1 MQPAVFDD
9 GQTLALTHYHVDA
22 CFWKGDTFID
32 GATFLVP
39 SRLPEAGLGCY
50 SVDLDDTTGVHHVTL
65 QTASLRT
72 TLPLTNLSNPGFSS
86 HVVEFSNGKM
96 IPVPRVNSAATG
108 SKRKA
113 RKTPSRESQW
123 DSSVAQRRLVR
134 GIVRQIRFGT
144 FGQNDVVDEFEPVRD
159 HVADNQ
165 PRFTSPPVSA
175 SHNGISRGTNSALA
189 GVTSSTN
196 GSTPVSDQ
204 VANCHTSHSA
214 SSGFLLRKL
223 FPNLIVA
230 TSRAPDHSITGSGR
244 VVGQQA
250 ADDRS
255 SLSNFS
261 ESIIH
266 LVPRNATASTSIEAE
281 GSDAVAQA
289 QEPVETA
296 VDIQT
301 SDKFSISRRS
311 SAESQGSRNSTSTVP
326 TSPASSTFST
336 LPFWKSAL
344 EYLPQVP
351 VAPGKP
357 TDVIKALA
365 LEEPQ
370 HDEPEKADGP
380 DKTVVR
386 RLSWGLRI
394 SYRQLNHWDE
404 IQDGQS
410 PCREEVSAPRNGL
423 AMTKE
428 GQIIVAEEASNNV
441 QSVVTSP
448 EQTSKPVEALSSFFS
463 DETCLPQLF
472 DALDVVRI
480 ELVGQKCSRLFPLDL
495 VPEAKGKQCATNSP
509 KSQQFPPV
517 GDETDVEIAIDSTSG
532 KLYLRPKIAGP
543 AVVIQ
548 SIPAVTG
555 TNGTT
560 EVSVPAQDHP
570 SSDNPGQLI
579 RLEDIDLTAEFN
591 QGATDLDD
599 EEMYSVPSTIDY
611 HVIGSRL
618 AKTRYIPS
626 DYADYVEHIVQ
637 TQPFIPRIVVEANEY
652 WNFLKANID
661 GTWYAQGCPKGFL
674 LRRSFCEN
682 DSDAVFRE
690 LLGLGSKPKALVE
703 APRDLRVGFPVHHY
717 NLINQPV
724 FQDSRNSS
732 AVSYW
737 AAMASYWKEP
747 IEDGASWK
755 AVVSSQAAKWVDPC
769 TLDPGVEIPD
779 DLRTREKS
787 TALRDFFTGQTTIQY
802 EPLGTWIYDRYDPD
816 QEVPEIM
823 SARFREAM
831 LNASSAANLFH
842 GLQRPHLIRPEEGAI
857 NVNDDGTATVY
868 PSEELKKRKDW
879 ETLESRGFTNLRLV
893 DDGTRRVYSFKGME
907 ESRVCEILDKYET
920 AGILV
925 VDLPFKA
932 EPENSV
938 EEISTEADA
947 DEIEDD
953 SSEAETDVH
962 DEFVFER
969 EPVHYQG
976 PLLITEGS
984 AAADSSE
991 GAPKQ
996 VNSFGSENNSQNSAV
1011 VTKEAGADHGPITQA
1026 NTCTCL
1032 VVYESPTIEKAVEKL
1047 EEPKVKGL
1055 AKIKLLKLPE
1065 YLADIALDV
1074 GKDLMDDVKTQ
1085 SYEDV
1090 SNNDEEDEDSDHGS
1104 VPGVGYDDTDYS
1116 STWPKRPKPDEHPK
1130 ANDLASFADV
1140 VRRLLAKSSNS
1151 SEESEVVSKS
1161 EQSQKGGSGQEAE
1174 VISQSKQDETDLD
1187 LVPQAKSDE
1196 VVISHLEDVDNTM
1209 SGQGSTPSTTSST
1222 KNRESLILS
1231 GRNLSAMKMLSS
1243 SIDQPGTPPQSPEA
1257 AENFGVWEDD
1267 GNGGFESPG
1276 KHQPLY
1282 MARGVNGQGDQFD
1295 DDVNIFDSRTEE
1307 SPAAAQKRFF
1317 QALALPN
1324 AKAESTV
1331 AYRVSKFQDEE
1342 AFSTP
1347 VKAKV
1352 GVLSPIRE
1360 NSQTPIQKIRALTGP
1375 RVPWNPDFMGDGS
1388 RTRLPGRKQT
1398 LSLAAGLQS
1407 ETRAAAKLP
1416 SGESSMT
1423 HSRNT
1428 SSSSEAISTAN
1439 GSTHTRNTSVSNTS
1453 SSSETVSTENGNTH
1467 TRNSSL
1473 EETRPIEEEY
1483 NEELAMWEVAKREGY
1498 AASRIAQYDSP
1509 VKAPVVLE
1517 VADVGGALAS
1527 DSVQHEAKSDVEE
1540 SADVLVGEEFEE
1552 AREAEEKVNV
1562 AEDQGDASSEEA
1574 PLPLPFT
1581 MFEEETPFDESQPR
1595 IEDVENAA
1603 ETSSVR
1609 EAEKEIEVAENFAGG
1624 SSEEVLPLPLP
1635 PHHDEKEAPQGEAQ
1649 KGEPETIENAIKASS
1664 DDFVAHTSLY
1674 LLVVA
1679 IIVAFLWPFA
1689 G

>member
-1 MQPAVFDD
+1 MQLAVFDD
-9 GQTLALTHYHVDA
+9 GQILASAHYHVDA
-22 CFWKGDTFID
+22 CFWKGDTLID

-39 SRLPEAGLGCY
+39 SRLPEADLGCY

-65 QTASLRT
+65 QSASLRT
-72 TLPLTNLSNPGFSS
+72 TLQLTNLSKPGFSS
-86 HVVEFSNGKM
+86 HVFDFSDGKM
-96 IPVPRVNSAATG
+96 TPVPRVSSAATG

-123 DSSVAQRRLVR
+123 DSSVAQPRHIRD
-134 GIVRQIRFGT
+134 IVRQIKFGT
-144 FGQNDVVDEFEPVRD
+144 CGQDYEVDEVEPVRYQ
-159 HVADNQ
+159 VVGNQ
-165 PRFTSPPVSA
+165 PCLAGPPKSTSQD
-175 SHNGISRGTNSALA
+175 GISNKTNSALT
-189 GVTSSTN
+189 GVSSSTN
-196 GSTPVSDQ
+196 GSAPVGERLASYD
-204 VANCHTSHSA
+204 TSHSA
-214 SSGFLLRKL
+214 TSGFLLRKL

-230 TSRAPDHSITGSGR
+230 SPRAPDNSITGSGR

-255 SLSNFS
+255 DLSNFS

-266 LVPRNATASTSIEAE
+266 IVPRNAMASASIEAE
-281 GSDAVAQA
+281 ESNAAAQA

-301 SDKFSISRRS
+301 SDNYSISRRP
-311 SAESQGSRNSTSTVP
+311 SAESQGSTNPMSTVP

-344 EYLPQVP
+344 ENLPQVP
-351 VAPGKP
+351 TAPGKP
-357 TDVIKALA
+357 TYVIKALA

-370 HDEPEKADGP
+370 HDEPEKTDDS

-386 RLSWGLRI
+386 RLSWGLQI

-428 GQIIVAEEASNNV
+428 GQIIVAEDASNNV
-441 QSVVTSP
+441 QFVVTSP

-463 DETCLPQLF
+463 DETYHPQLF

-495 VPEAKGKQCATNSP
+495 VSEAKGKQCAKNSP

-517 GDETDVEIAIDSTSG
+517 GDEIDVEIAIDGTSG

-543 AVVIQ
+543 AGVIQ
-548 SIPAVTG
+548 SISAVTG

-579 RLEDIDLTAEFN
+579 RLEDLDLTAEFS

-599 EEMYSVPSTIDY
+599 EEMYSVPPTIDY
-611 HVIGSRL
+611 HIIGSRL
-618 AKTRYIPS
+618 AKTQYIPS
-626 DYADYVEHIVQ
+626 DYADYVEYMVQ

-652 WNFLKANID
+652 WNFLKAKID
-661 GTWYAQGCPKGFL
+661 GTWYEQGCPKGFL
-674 LRRSFCEN
+674 PRKSFCEN

-690 LLGLGSKPKALVE
+690 LLGLGTKPIALVE
-703 APRDLRVGFPVHHY
+703 APQDLRVGFPVHHY

-737 AAMASYWKEP
+737 AAMASYGKEP
-747 IEDGASWK
+747 IKEGVSWK

-769 TLDPGVEIPD
+769 SLDPGVEIPD
-779 DLRTREKS
+779 DLRIREKS
-787 TALRDFFTGQTTIQY
+787 TALRKFFTGQTTIQY

-823 SARFREAM
+823 SARFHEAM

-842 GLQRPHLIRPEEGAI
+842 GLQRPHFITPQDGAI
-857 NVNDDGTATVY
+857 NVNDNGTATVY
-868 PSEELKKRKDW
+868 SSVELRKKKEW

-907 ESRVCEILDKYET
+907 KSRVCEILDKYET
-920 AGILV
+920 ADILV
-925 VDLPFKA
+925 LDLPFNA

-938 EEISTEADA
+938 EEISNEADA

-953 SSEAETDVH
+953 SSEAETDVP
-962 DEFVFER
+962 DDFVFER

-976 PLLITEGS
+976 PLQITEGS
-984 AAADSSE
+984 AGADSSKD
-991 GAPKQ
+991 ASKQ
-996 VNSFGSENNSQNSAV
+996 VKSFGSENDSQNSAV
-1011 VTKEAGADHGPITQA
+1011 VTKEAGADHGPIPQA

-1032 VVYESPTIEKAVEKL
+1032 VVYEAPAIDTAVEPNLLGSGALGQKMMSGQGIIPRTTSRMMTLLGSGAVEKMMIGYGIPRATIGML
-1047 EEPKVKGL
+1047 TFLG
-1055 AKIKLLKLPE
+1055 
-1065 YLADIALDV
+1065 
-1074 GKDLMDDVKTQ
+1074 T
-1085 SYEDV
+1085 
-1090 SNNDEEDEDSDHGS
+1090 GS
-1104 VPGVGYDDTDYS
+1104 VS
-1116 STWPKRPKPDEHPK
+1116 SIDCTPR
-1130 ANDLASFADV
+1130 
-1140 VRRLLAKSSNS
+1140 
-1151 SEESEVVSKS
+1151 
-1161 EQSQKGGSGQEAE
+1161 
-1174 VISQSKQDETDLD
+1174 
-1187 LVPQAKSDE
+1187 AKSDE
-1196 VVISHLEDVDNTM
+1196 VIISFLETVDNTM
-1209 SGQGSTPSTTSST
+1209 SGRGSTPSTTSST
-1222 KNRESLILS
+1222 KTWESPILS
-1231 GRNLSAMKMLSS
+1231 GRNLSPTKMLSS
-1243 SIDQPGTPPQSPEA
+1243 AMDQPGTPPQSPEA
-1257 AENFGVWEDD
+1257 AENLGVWEDD

-1282 MARGVNGQGDQFD
+1282 IARSVNGQGDHFD
-1295 DDVNIFDSRTEE
+1295 DDVNIFDSQTEE
-1307 SPAAAQKRFF
+1307 SPAAAQKCFYR
-1317 QALALPN
+1317 ALVLPDP
-1324 AKAESTV
+1324 KVESSV
-1331 AYRVSKFQDEE
+1331 AYRATNFQDEE
-1342 AFSTP
+1342 APWTP
-1347 VKAKV
+1347 VRSKA
-1352 GVLSPIRE
+1352 GVLSPIQE
-1360 NSQTPIQKIRALTGP
+1360 SSQTPIQRTRAPTGH
-1375 RVPWNPDFMGDGS
+1375 RDLWNPNSMRGGS
-1388 RTRLPGRKQT
+1388 QTRFPGRKET
-1398 LSLAAGLQS
+1398 LSLEADLKS
-1407 ETRAAAKLP
+1407 ETLAAEKLL

-1428 SSSSEAISTAN
+1428 SSSSEAISIEY

-1453 SSSETVSTENGNTH
+1453 SFSETVSTENGNTH

-1473 EETRPIEEEY
+1473 EETRLIEEF

-1517 VADVGGALAS
+1517 VADVGGALTPG
-1527 DSVQHEAKSDVEE
+1527 SVQYEAKSDVEE
-1540 SADVLVGEEFEE
+1540 SADVLIEEEFEE
-1552 AREAEEKVNV
+1552 VEDAEEKVNV
-1562 AEDQGDASSEEA
+1562 AENLVNASSEEA

-1581 MFEEETPFDESQPR
+1581 MFEEETSSDESQPG
-1595 IEDVENAA
+1595 IGDVENAA
-1603 ETSSVR
+1603 EASSVR
-1609 EAEKEIEVAENFAGG
+1609 EAEKEIEVAENTVGG
-1624 SSEEVLPLPLP
+1624 SSEEVSLPLP
-1635 PHHDEKEAPQGEAQ
+1635 PDHHEKEAPQGEAQ
-1649 KGEPETIENAIKASS
+1649 EGEPEAIENAVVASS
-1664 DDFVAHTSLY
+1664 DDFVAHTSHY

-1679 IIVAFLWPFA
+1679 IVVAFLWRFV
-1689 G
+1689 

>member
-9 GQTLALTHYHVDA
+9 GQTLASTHYHVDA

-50 SVDLDDTTGVHHVTL
+50 SVDLDDTTGVHHVSL
-65 QTASLRT
+65 QSASLRT
-72 TLPLTNLSNPGFSS
+72 TLPLTNLSKPGFSS

-96 IPVPRVNSAATG
+96 TSVPRVNSAATG

-113 RKTPSRESQW
+113 RKTPGESQW
-123 DSSVAQRRLVR
+123 DSSVAQPRLVR

-144 FGQNDVVDEFEPVRD
+144 FGQNDVVDEFKPVRD
-159 HVADNQ
+159 HVTDNQ
-165 PRFTSPPVSA
+165 PRLASPPVST
-175 SHNGISRGTNSALA
+175 SHNGISKGTNSALA

-196 GSTPVSDQ
+196 GSAPVSDQ

-214 SSGFLLRKL
+214 TSGFLLRKL

-230 TSRAPDHSITGSGR
+230 TSRAPDKSITGSGR

-266 LVPRNATASTSIEAE
+266 IVPRNMTVSTSIEAE

-289 QEPVETA
+289 QEPVETS

-301 SDKFSISRRS
+301 SDNSSISRHS
-311 SAESQGSRNSTSTVP
+311 SAESQGSGKSTLTVP

-344 EYLPQVP
+344 ENLLQVP

-370 HDEPEKADGP
+370 HDEPEKTDDS

-386 RLSWGLRI
+386 RLSWGLQI

-428 GQIIVAEEASNNV
+428 GQIIVAEDASNNV
-441 QSVVTSP
+441 QFVVTSP

-463 DETCLPQLF
+463 DETYLPQLF

-495 VPEAKGKQCATNSP
+495 VSEAKGKQCATNSP

-517 GDETDVEIAIDSTSG
+517 GDEIDVEIAIDGTSG

-548 SIPAVTG
+548 SISAVTG

-591 QGATDLDD
+591 QGATDLDG

-618 AKTRYIPS
+618 AKTQYIPS
-626 DYADYVEHIVQ
+626 DYADHVEHIVQ

-661 GTWYAQGCPKGFL
+661 GTWYARGCPKDFL
-674 LRRSFCEN
+674 LRQSFCEN

-703 APRDLRVGFPVHHY
+703 APQDLRVGFPVHHY

-737 AAMASYWKEP
+737 AAMASHWKEP
-747 IEDGASWK
+747 IKEGVSWK

-779 DLRTREKS
+779 DLRTSEKS

-842 GLQRPHLIRPEEGAI
+842 GLQRPHLITPGDGAI

-868 PSEELKKRKDW
+868 PSEELKKRKEW
-879 ETLESRGFTNLRLV
+879 ETLESRGSTNLRLV

-907 ESRVCEILDKYET
+907 KSRVCEILDKYET
-920 AGILV
+920 ADILV

-938 EEISTEADA
+938 EEISNEADA

-953 SSEAETDVH
+953 SSEAETDVL
-962 DEFVFER
+962 DDFVFER

-976 PLLITEGS
+976 PLRITEGS

-991 GAPKQ
+991 GAPRQ
-996 VNSFGSENNSQNSAV
+996 VNSFGSENDSQNSAV
-1011 VTKEAGADHGPITQA
+1011 VTKEADDDHGPILQA
-1026 NTCTCL
+1026 NKCTCL
-1032 VVYESPTIEKAVEKL
+1032 VVYESPAIEKVVEQL
-1047 EEPKVKGL
+1047 EEPKAKGL

-1065 YLADIALDV
+1065 YLAGIALDV
-1074 GKDLMDDVKTQ
+1074 GKDLMDDIKTR
-1085 SYEDV
+1085 SYENI

-1104 VPGVGYDDTDYS
+1104 VVG
-1116 STWPKRPKPDEHPK
+1116 
-1130 ANDLASFADV
+1130 AGF
-1140 VRRLLAKSSNS
+1140 
-1151 SEESEVVSKS
+1151 
-1161 EQSQKGGSGQEAE
+1161 
-1174 VISQSKQDETDLD
+1174 DETE
-1187 LVPQAKSDE
+1187 AKSDE
-1196 VVISHLEDVDNTM
+1196 VVISLLEAVDNTM
-1209 SGQGSTPSTTSST
+1209 SGRGSTPSTTSST
-1222 KNRESLILS
+1222 KTRESPILS

-1243 SIDQPGTPPQSPEA
+1243 AMDQPGTPPQSPEA
-1257 AENFGVWEDD
+1257 ADNFGVWEDD

-1276 KHQPLY
+1276 KHKPLY
-1282 MARGVNGQGDQFD
+1282 MAKDVNGQGDHFD
-1295 DDVNIFDSRTEE
+1295 DDVDIFDSRTEE
-1307 SPAAAQKRFF
+1307 SPAAAQKCFY
-1317 QALALPN
+1317 QALALPDPN
-1324 AKAESTV
+1324 VGSSV
-1331 AYRVSKFQDEE
+1331 AYRATNFQDEE
-1342 AFSTP
+1342 APWTP
-1347 VKAKV
+1347 VRSKA
-1352 GVLSPIRE
+1352 GVLSPIQE
-1360 NSQTPIQKIRALTGP
+1360 NSQTPIQRTRAPTDP
-1375 RVPWNPDFMGDGS
+1375 RVLWNPNFMRGGS
-1388 RTRLPGRKQT
+1388 QTRFPGRRET
-1398 LSLAAGLQS
+1398 LSLETDLKS

-1428 SSSSEAISTAN
+1428 SSSSSSEAISTEN
-1439 GSTHTRNTSVSNTS
+1439 GNTHTRNTSVSNTS
-1453 SSSETVSTENGNTH
+1453 YSFETVSTENGNTH

-1473 EETRPIEEEY
+1473 EETRLIEEEF
-1483 NEELAMWEVAKREGY
+1483 NKELAMWEVAKREGY

-1517 VADVGGALAS
+1517 AADVRGALTS
-1527 DSVQHEAKSDVEE
+1527 GSVQHEAKSDVEE
-1540 SADVLVGEEFEE
+1540 SADVLVREESEE
-1552 AREAEEKVNV
+1552 VEDAEEKVNV
-1562 AEDQGDASSEEA
+1562 AEKLVDTSSEEA

-1581 MFEEETPFDESQPR
+1581 MFEEKTSSDEPQPR
-1595 IEDVENAA
+1595 NEDVENAA
-1603 ETSSVR
+1603 EASSVG
-1609 EAEKEIEVAENFAGG
+1609 EAEKEIEVAENFVRG
-1624 SSEEVLPLPLP
+1624 SSEEVPLPLP
-1635 PHHDEKEAPQGEAQ
+1635 PDHHEKAALQGEAQ
-1649 KGEPETIENAIKASS
+1649 EGKPEVIENAVKGSS
-1664 DDFVAHTSLY
+1664 DVFVAHTSHY

-1679 IIVAFLWPFA
+1679 IIIAFL
-1689 G
+1689 